1 MLRVAFVKSAE
12 YQDLCVSDI
21 TSDPFHV
28 FKTSMMR
35 CSPIGL
41 SEKFQTDFIIL
52 KESNESP
59 SKELKSILITKP
71 PENLQY
77 KKNNKNSGLPF
88 LDETYHNTLSLDE
101 VSHEEDDVNW
111 GQYNIVITINPILS
125 SKILE
130 KYKNILWCYYLSE
143 NEEYL
148 MNIKIGH
155 YDILLNQDILR
166 DGLPDFSIGFPYTY
180 LGPFTLENIVQS
192 SILVQTNTKKGIY
205 MEINNTTERP
215 VQTIPDEFNRIS
227 LETELSIVVHQ
238 QNIIENI
245 QNLYGA
251 KYYVKLLGRI
261 IRGNSV
267 LESISLGTLVLANPY
282 LLQYNAL
289 LTEDCYILS
298 VDDAVKKIKWLEQN
312 PNEYHRLRD
321 LQRRLLN
328 HFYFEKPAEQLI
340 EKYNTKIK
348 CVSSAQPDVG
358 RA

>member
-1 MLRVAFVKSAE
+1 MLKLAIVKSTE
-12 YQDLCVSDI
+12 YQDLWVSDI

-41 SEKFQTDFIIL
+41 CEKFQTDFIII

-59 SKELKSILITKP
+59 SKELKSILITKT

-77 KKNNKNSGLPF
+77 KKKNKNSELPF
-88 LDETYHNTLSLDE
+88 LDETYHDSVSLDE
-101 VSHEEDDVNW
+101 IGYTEDEINW

-125 SKILE
+125 SKLIE
-130 KYKNILWCYYLSE
+130 KYKKILWCYYLSE

-148 MNIKIGH
+148 MNIKIGN

-180 LGPFTLENIVQS
+180 LGPFTLERIVQQ
-192 SILVQTNTKKGIY
+192 SIGTQANKKGIY

-215 VQTIPDEFNRIS
+215 VKIIPNEFNQIS
-227 LETELSIVVHQ
+227 LETKLPIIVHQ

-245 QNLYGA
+245 KGLYGA
-251 KYYVKLLGRI
+251 KYYLKLLGRI
-261 IRGNSV
+261 IRGNSI

-282 LLQYNAL
+282 LVQYNAL
-289 LTEDCYILS
+289 ITEDCYVLS
-298 VDDAVKKIKWLEQN
+298 VEDAIKKIKWLEENQ
-312 PNEYHRLRD
+312 NEYNRLID

-328 HFYFEKPAEQLI
+328 YFYFEKPTEQLI
-340 EKYNTKIK
+340 EKYNKK
-348 CVSSAQPDVG
+348 
-358 RA
+358 